1 MRIPKADIFNNDSLM
16 QTEEFRQLESL
27 YMDGANIF
35 NMALECEPKSF
46 KEILEFFPR

>member
-1 MRIPKADIFNNDSLM
+1 MRIPKADIFNDDSLM
-16 QTEEFRQLESL
+16 QTEEFRQLENL

-46 KEILEFFPR
+46 KENFRIF

>member
-1 MRIPKADIFNNDSLM
+1 MRIPKADIFNDDSLM
-16 QTEEFRQLESL
+16 QTEEFRQLENL

-46 KEILEFFPR
+46 KEILDFLK